1 MRMTS
6 FVYQIKNARGGHS
19 EREMQKAIGY
29 VDLELEKRGPSVM
42 RTTGKGIVV
51 ISGRGNTKYVTA
63 SLTAG
68 RHL

>member
-1 MRMTS
+1 
-6 FVYQIKNARGGHS
+6 
-19 EREMQKAIGY
+19 MQKAIGY

-42 RTTGKGIVV
+42 RTAGKGIVV

>member
-1 MRMTS
+1 MHAGALR
-6 FVYQIKNARGGHS
+6 

-29 VDLELEKRGPSVM
+29 VDMELEKRGPSVM
-42 RTTGKGIVV
+42 RNAGKGIVV

-68 RHL
+68 CHL